1 MRRRTEPSDLS
12 EIGDLV
18 GQHLK
23 DNAGSRVVAG
33 VDVGQ
38 LRGIVATATSP
49 ADVLKVRRVVDT
61 EVLEGRE
68 EAAFE
73 RLPEP

>member
-1 MRRRTEPSDLS
+1 
-12 EIGDLV
+12 
-18 GQHLK
+18 
-23 DNAGSRVVAG
+23 VAG